1 MFQLKCGESRKCL
14 NRMAPPL
21 GLEPRQTLLTTDHQ
35 VGARSSRGCRTGRLL
50 PHLLLHFLFHF
61 LQGRFSLVRAHHPR
75 VSLWVYYC
83 SATIAP
89 KHVHYLA
96 LGYCSETHSLSDY
109 FVDVF
114 HVEKQ
119 ARWRSANGLSA
130 ALTQRGVFRSQHQS
144 RATQRQL
151 RMDGLAIGAV
161 HDAAL
166 GKTEGL
172 LIKGHGSRYIGDCKH
187 GRYRAVLFF
196 VEGINLLCHGAPFGN
211 RTF

>member
-1 MFQLKCGESRKCL
+1 MPRCSVIA
-14 NRMAPPL
+14 NTS
-21 GLEPRQTLLTTDHQ
+21 RQTWLTTDHQ
-35 VGARSSRGCRTGRLL
+35 VSRRSSRGCRTGRLL
-50 PHLLLHFLFHF
+50 PHLRRHFLFHF
-61 LQGRFSLVRAHHPR
+61 LQRRFSLVRAHHPR
-75 VSLWVYYC
+75 VSLWVYYR
-83 SATIAP
+83 SATIAT

-96 LGYCSETHSLSDY
+96 LGCGSETHSLGDY

-151 RMDGLAIGAV
+151 RMDRLAIGTV

-166 GKTEGL
+166 GKAEGL

-196 VEGINLLCHGAPFGN
+196 FEGIYLLFPGAPFGN
-211 RTF
+211 RYFMQSRFCRPSLP